1 MLGARV
7 RVEDKGHQL
16 QADESCGW
24 ESGPMK
30 QSWGLLGVACMQM
43 QMRSRIV
50 AQCSAAQLSACR

>member
-1 MLGARV
+1 M
-7 RVEDKGHQL
+7 RVEDKAHQL
-16 QADESCGW
+16 QAESCGW

-50 AQCSAAQLSACR
+50 AQCSAAQRRACR